1 MSPARWRCE
10 GRGVF
15 FLARRLTQNYPADMS
30 TLAEIETAVNSLPRH
45 EQEVLYAHL
54 RDRLEAGP
62 ARHRDRL
69 EALSELQKSLALDA
83 GKVRAWQAAVREA
96 RR

>member
-1 MSPARWRCE
+1 
-10 GRGVF
+10 
-15 FLARRLTQNYPADMS
+15 MS
-30 TLAEIETAVNSLPRH
+30 TLAEIEMAVNSLPRP
-45 EQEVLYAHL
+45 EQEVLYARL
-54 RDRLEAGP
+54 RDRLETRS